1 MFVPV
6 VAVAG
11 VQMAVVEIVD
21 VIAVGDRGVS
31 AARTVLM
38 VVVRVFD
45 AVGVVALVPVIIV
58 LVMSM
63 AVVDVIDVITV
74 RHGHVT
80 AVGSVHVR
88 MIDVPMIVVNF
99 RFAHEHSLAS
109 SRVGVWNGE
118 MNSAVDR
125 LLDASIVGGFS
136 RLGYEVRSRRSD
148 WEAFSPD
155 VLAGRRIVVT
165 GPTSGIGRAL
175 AGQLAA
181 LGARLVLVGRDES
194 RLQRVLQELGT
205 ESEHQVV
212 VADMS
217 DLDTVASA
225 CAAIQR
231 DGVPDAVVHNAGAL
245 LHDLVRTSSGFE
257 TTMATHVLAP
267 HLVTRRVESRRTIW
281 VSSGGM
287 YGASLPDVAG
297 TDPMNP
303 ARYDGTRQYALA
315 KRMQVT
321 LVEEWATRHPRRFIA
336 SMHPGWADTPGVRSS
351 LPGFARLTSPALR
364 TADQGADTITW
375 LCATNTAPPSG
386 RFWCDRQ
393 SRAIHRLPSTR
404 RSDTPGRRQTLW
416 EWADHLTADW
426 V

>member
-6 VAVAG
+6 VAVAS
-11 VQMAVVEIVD
+11 VQMAVVEVVD
-21 VIAVGDRGVS
+21 VIAVGNRGV
-31 AARTVLM
+31 AATRTVL
-38 VVVRVFD
+38 VVVVCVLD
-45 AVGVVALVPVIIV
+45 AVGVLALVPVVVV

-63 AVVDVIDVITV
+63 TVVDVVDVIPV

-88 MIDVPMIVVNF
+88 MILVPVIVVNLGV
-99 RFAHEHSLAS
+99 AHEHSLAS
-109 SRVGVWNGE
+109 RRRGVWNGSVT
-118 MNSAVDR
+118 SAVDR

-148 WEAFSPD
+148 WESFASD
-155 VLAGRRIVVT
+155 ALAGRRIVVT

-175 AGQLAA
+175 AGQLHR

-194 RLQRVLQELGT
+194 RLRSVVDELGADSGH
-205 ESEHQVV
+205 EMV

-217 DLDTVASA
+217 NLDAVASA
-225 CAAIQR
+225 CDAIQR

-245 LHDLVRTSSGFE
+245 LHELVRTPQGFE
-257 TTMATHVLAP
+257 TTIATHVLAP
-267 HLVTRRVESRRTIW
+267 HLATRRLTSPRTIC

-287 YGASLPDVAG
+287 YGAALPDVSRI
-297 TDPMNP
+297 DPMNP
-303 ARYDGTRQYALA
+303 PRYDGTRQYALA

-321 LVEEWATRHPRRFIA
+321 LVEEWATRRPDRFIA

-351 LPGFARLTSPALR
+351 LPGFARLTSPVLR

-375 LCATNTAPPSG
+375 LCATEIERQSG

-393 SRAIHRLPSTR
+393 PRPIHRVPSTK
-404 RSDTPGRRQTLW
+404 RSDTPGRRQKLW
-416 EWADHLTADW
+416 EWADRLTADW

>member
-11 VQMAVVEIVD
+11 VQMAVVQIVD
-21 VIAVGDRGVS
+21 VITVGDRGVS
-31 AARTVLM
+31 ATRAM
-38 VVVRVFD
+38 FMIVVRVFD
-45 AVGVVALVPVIIV
+45 AVGIVTLVPMIAV
-58 LVMSM
+58 LVMPM
-63 AVVDVIDVITV
+63 TVVDVIDVITV
-74 RHGHVT
+74 RHGHVAT
-80 AVGSVHVR
+80 VGPVHVR
-88 MIDVPMIVVNF
+88 VILVPMIVVNF

-118 MNSAVDR
+118 MNSVVDR

-155 VLAGRRIVVT
+155 ALAGRRIVVT

-175 AGQLAA
+175 AGQLAGF
-181 LGARLVLVGRDES
+181 GARLVLVGRDEA
-194 RLQRVLQELGT
+194 RLRIVADDLRMAVD
-205 ESEHQVV
+205 HDVV

-217 DLDTVASA
+217 DLDAVSSA
-225 CAAIQR
+225 CEAIQR
-231 DGVPDAVVHNAGAL
+231 GGDPDAVVHNAGAL
-245 LHDLVRTSSGFE
+245 LHDLVRTSRGLE
-257 TTMATHVLAP
+257 TTIATHVLAP
-267 HLVTRRVESRRTIW
+267 HLVTRRVASPRTIW

-287 YGASLPDVAG
+287 YGAALPDVSRI
-297 TDPMNP
+297 DPMNP
-303 ARYDGTRQYALA
+303 PRYDGTRQYAFA

-321 LVEEWATRHPRRFIA
+321 LVEEWATRHPDRFIA

-351 LPGFARLTSPALR
+351 LPGFARVTSPLLR

-375 LCATNTAPPSG
+375 LCATDTAPPSG
-386 RFWCDRQ
+386 RFWCDRL
-393 SRAIHRLPSTR
+393 SRPIHRLPSTK
-404 RSDTPGRRQTLW
+404 RSDTPARRQTLW
-416 EWADHLTADW
+416 EWADRLTDDW

>member
-1 MFVPV
+1 M
-6 VAVAG
+6 
-11 VQMAVVEIVD
+11 
-21 VIAVGDRGVS
+21 
-31 AARTVLM
+31 
-38 VVVRVFD
+38 FD
-45 AVGVVALVPVIIV
+45 AVGVVALVPVIVV
-58 LVMSM
+58 LVMPM
-63 AVVDVIDVITV
+63 AVVDVVDVITV

-80 AVGSVHVR
+80 AVWSVHVR
-88 MIDVPMIVVNF
+88 MILVPVIVVNF

-109 SRVGVWNGE
+109 ARVGVWNGE

-148 WEAFSPD
+148 WESFSSD
-155 VLAGRRIVVT
+155 ALAGRRIVVT

-175 AGQLAA
+175 AGQLAG

-205 ESEHQVV
+205 ESEHEVV

-217 DLDTVASA
+217 DLGAVASA
-225 CAAIQR
+225 CDVIQR

-287 YGASLPDVAG
+287 YGASLPDVSRI
-297 TDPMNP
+297 DPMNP
-303 ARYDGTRQYALA
+303 PRYDGTRQYALA

-321 LVEEWATRHPRRFIA
+321 LVEEWATRRRDRFIA

-364 TADQGADTITW
+364 TADQGADTIAW
-375 LCATNTAPPSG
+375 LCATETDPQSG

-393 SRAIHRLPSTR
+393 PRPIHRLPPSR
-404 RSDTPGRRQTLW
+404 RSDTPACRQALW
-416 EWADHLTADW
+416 EWADRLTDRW